1 MRNEIIKRN
10 TIITVIGLV
19 IFFFVSLFITSYN
32 NRKKIENDLVYL
44 SNVFCTQVLA
54 TESENEI
61 LQLIN
66 QYSTNPRW
74 MDISIATS
82 LGTIIYDSK
91 TDNPSGNLTKDEL
104 HLANSLKVDQK
115 RVYFDKMT
123 QSIFYIKKVNN
134 DIIVRTSVPSENN
147 TGYILNSVF
156 YMLLLIIGVLVFSI
170 IYNQKTSDI
179 IIDVFND
186 IRNHLRT
193 VNEGNYERIN
203 PDHKFI
209 EVKTSLE
216 EINEINENISRSIL
230 KIKSESD
237 KINFIINNMQQG
249 IMIIDQ
255 KERLLIINEY
265 ALKSLHLDAKQ
276 KENAKF
282 SEIPL
287 NEELMVQLSHC
298 ISSGQNKTFD
308 YHDKQS
314 GNIYSFT
321 ITHLENVWLD
331 EGENIKVMVVLIMD
345 VTDERKNEEA
355 KAEFI
360 ANASHEL
367 KTPITSISGFS
378 ELIIN
383 GYGEC
388 DEKTR
393 GYIERIYMEAK
404 RMQETIDD
412 LLYLSNLEYQNNQV
426 PLSEDVDLAKII
438 NESVI
443 SHQDMA
449 TRNNIYFQ
457 LEIAPVSF
465 KGNSTLIRNLVDNL
479 VDNAIKYNKDFGLV
493 IIKTKELEGKVQLI
507 VGDTGIGMDE
517 KHLTQIFDRFYRID
531 TSRSR
536 LTGGTGLGLTIVKK
550 VGAVHGA
557 MLDVKS
563 TLHEGTEFTITFNK

>member
-10 TIITVIGLV
+10 TIITVISLV

-32 NRKKIENDLVYL
+32 NRKKLENDLVYI
-44 SNVFCTQVLA
+44 SNVFCSQVLA
-54 TESENEI
+54 TESESEI

-66 QYSTNPRW
+66 QYTTNPQW
-74 MDISIATS
+74 MNISIANS
-82 LGTIIYDSK
+82 LGTIIYDSR
-91 TDNPSGNLTKDEL
+91 TDNPSGNLTAKEL
-104 HLANSLKVDQK
+104 ELANSLQVDQK
-115 RVYFDKMT
+115 RLYLDKTT
-123 QSIFYIKKVNN
+123 QSIYYIRKVTN
-134 DIIVRTSVPSENN
+134 DIIIRTSVPSENN
-147 TGYILNSVF
+147 TGYVLNSVF

-170 IYNQKTSDI
+170 IYNKKTSDI
-179 IIDVFND
+179 IIEVFND
-186 IRNHLRT
+186 ITNHLRT

-209 EVKTSLE
+209 EVKTSLD

-230 KIKSESD
+230 KIKSESA

-265 ALKSLHLDAKQ
+265 ALKSLHLEAKP

-282 SEIPL
+282 TEIPL
-287 NEELMVQLSHC
+287 NEEILQMLSRC
-298 ISSGQNKTFD
+298 LSKEQNKTFD
-308 YHDKQS
+308 YHDQLNNK
-314 GNIYSFT
+314 IYSFT
-321 ITHLENVWLD
+321 ITHLENAWLD
-331 EGENIKVMVVLIMD
+331 EGETIKVIVVLIMD

-393 GYIERIYMEAK
+393 GFIERIYLEAR
-404 RMQETIDD
+404 RMQETIDE
-412 LLYLSNLEYQNNQV
+412 LLYLSNLEYHNNQL
-426 PLSEDVDLAKII
+426 PLSEEVDLVRVVNDSVETHREMAGRNKIAF
-438 NESVI
+438 EL
-443 SHQDMA
+443 A
-449 TRNNIYFQ
+449 
-457 LEIAPVSF
+457 LEPVSF

-479 VDNAIKYNKDFGLV
+479 VDNAIKYNKDFGSV
-493 IIKTKELEGKVQLI
+493 IIKTKDISSKAQLI
-507 VGDTGIGMDE
+507 VADTGIGMDE
-517 KHLTQIFDRFYRID
+517 KHLTKIFDRFYRID
-531 TSRSR
+531 NSRSR

-550 VGAVHGA
+550 VCAVHGA
-557 MLDVKS
+557 TLDVKS